1 MILRLHH
8 RSANERRTQVSMT
21 MVIQKNSHKQIN
33 EEKKLKKSNVAIVSS
48 VAILLF
54 SFIVAL
60 PALKSVY
67 IWVNGLVRDLLSFNQ

>member
-60 PALKSVY
+60 PALNVY